1 MMHFLRTWMLAVS
14 IAIGAL
20 AYCIFIW
27 FPALRT
33 YEATTLN
40 LIMFIQPWFI
50 FAMLFITFCKVNPR
64 KLHLRRWHI
73 LHLLLQGGSFVA
85 LSLLIIVPTCLGGGH
100 TVEVYRPIIESA
112 MLCLICPTATAA
124 AVVTGKLGGDMEGLT
139 TYTILINLLVAVLIP
154 AVVPLLSP
162 QATLGFWSSF
172 ILILGKVLP
181 LLICP
186 FVLAL
191 IIRAVSPKLLHAIL
205 HVKDLAFYLWAVSLA
220 LAIMV
225 SVKSLWESTAATWV
239 LCCIGGASLLTC
251 VLQFWFG
258 RRIGHY
264 NGSPISAGQ
273 ALGQKNTVFL
283 IWCGYTFF
291 DPVTSIAGGFYSI
304 WHNLWNSYQIAK
316 HNKNNE

>member
-20 AYCIFIW
+20 AYCLFIW

-40 LIMFIQPWFI
+40 LIKFIQPWFI
-50 FAMLFITFCKVNPR
+50 FAMLFITFCKVDPR
-64 KLHLRRWHI
+64 KLHLRRWHFF
-73 LHLLLQGGSFVA
+73 HLLLQGGCFVILA
-85 LSLLIIVPTCLGGGH
+85 FAIIVPTYLIGEQAI
-100 TVEVYRPIIESA
+100 VVSRPIIESA

-139 TYTILINLLVAVLIP
+139 SYTILINLLVAVLIP
-154 AVVPLLSP
+154 AVVPLLAP
-162 QATLGFWSSF
+162 HATLGFWNSF
-172 ILILGKVLP
+172 VLILGKVLP
-181 LLICP
+181 LLLCP
-186 FVLAL
+186 FLLAL
-191 IIRAVSPKLLHAIL
+191 IVRALSPKLLHAIT
-205 HVKDLAFYLWAVSLA
+205 HIKDLAFYLWAISLA

-239 LCCIGGASLLTC
+239 LCAIGVASLLSC
-251 VLQFWFG
+251 ILQFWFG
-258 RRIGHY
+258 RRIGHRY
-264 NGSPISAGQ
+264 DAPISAGQ

-316 HNKNNE
+316 HNESK

>member
-1 MMHFLRTWMLAVS
+1 MLAVS

-20 AYCIFIW
+20 AYCLFIW

-40 LIMFIQPWFI
+40 LIKFIQPWFI
-50 FAMLFITFCKVNPR
+50 FAMLFITFCKVDPR
-64 KLHLRRWHI
+64 KLHLRRWHFF
-73 LHLLLQGGSFVA
+73 HLLLQGGCFVILA
-85 LSLLIIVPTCLGGGH
+85 FAIIVPTYLIGEQAI
-100 TVEVYRPIIESA
+100 VVSRPIIESA

-139 TYTILINLLVAVLIP
+139 SYTILINLLVAVLIP
-154 AVVPLLSP
+154 AVVPLLAP
-162 QATLGFWSSF
+162 HATLGFWNSF
-172 ILILGKVLP
+172 VLILGKVLP

-186 FVLAL
+186 FLLAL
-191 IIRAVSPKLLHAIL
+191 IVRALSPNLLHAIT
-205 HVKDLAFYLWAVSLA
+205 HIKDLAFYLWAISLA

-239 LCCIGGASLLTC
+239 LCAIGVASLLSC
-251 VLQFWFG
+251 ILQFWFG
-258 RRIGHY
+258 RRIGHRY
-264 NGSPISAGQ
+264 DAPISAGQ

-291 DPVTSIAGGFYSI
+291 DSVTSIAGGFYSI

-316 HNKNNE
+316 HNESK

>member
-1 MMHFLRTWMLAVS
+1 MLAVS

-20 AYCIFIW
+20 AYCPFIW
-27 FPALRT
+27 FPALQA
-33 YEATTLN
+33 YEEVTLSW
-40 LIMFIQPWFI
+40 IKFIQPWFI
-50 FAMLFITFCKVNPR
+50 FSMLFITFCKVDPR
-64 KLHLRRWHI
+64 KLSLRRWHL
-73 LHLLLQGGSFVA
+73 LHLLLQGGSFVLLA
-85 LSLLIIVPTCLGGGH
+85 LAIILPMHLLGESSVATS
-100 TVEVYRPIIESA
+100 RPIIESA

-139 TYTILINLLVAVLIP
+139 TYTILINLLVALLIP

-162 QATLGFWSSF
+162 HSTLGFWNSF
-172 ILILGKVLP
+172 IMILGKVLP

-186 FVLAL
+186 FILAL
-191 IIRAVSPKLLHAIL
+191 LVRAVSPKLLHAIT
-205 HVKDLAFYLWAVSLA
+205 HVKDLAFYLWAISLA

-225 SVKSLWESTAATWV
+225 SVKSLWASTASTWV
-239 LCCIGGASLLTC
+239 LTGIGVVSLLTC
-251 VLQFWFG
+251 IMQFWFG
-258 RRIGHY
+258 RRIGHKH
-264 NGSPISAGQ
+264 SAPISAGQ

-316 HNKNNE
+316 HNEDSK

>member
-1 MMHFLRTWMLAVS
+1 MHFLRTWMLAVS

-20 AYCIFIW
+20 AYCLFIW

-33 YEATTLN
+33 YEAMTLN
-40 LIMFIQPWFI
+40 LIKFIQPWFI

-64 KLHLRRWHI
+64 KLRLRRWHFA
-73 LHLLLQGGSFVA
+73 HLLVQGGSFVVLA
-85 LSLLIIVPTCLGGGH
+85 LTIIIPTRFIIE
-100 TVEVYRPIIESA
+100 TAVVEYRPIIESA

-139 TYTILINLLVAVLIP
+139 SYTILINTLVAVLIP
-154 AVVPLLSP
+154 AIVPLLTP
-162 QATLGFWSSF
+162 HATLSFWSSF
-172 ILILGKVLP
+172 TLILSKVLP

-186 FVLAL
+186 FLLAL
-191 IIRAVSPKLLHAIL
+191 VIRATSPKLLHAIT
-205 HVKDLAFYLWAVSLA
+205 HIKDLAFYFWAVSLA

-225 SVKSLWESTAATWV
+225 SVKSLWESTAATCV
-239 LCCIGGASLLTC
+239 LCGIGVASLLTC

-258 RRIGHY
+258 RHIGHK
-264 NGSPISAGQ
+264 NDAPISAGQ

-316 HNKNNE
+316 YNAKK

>member
-20 AYCIFIW
+20 AYCLFIW

-40 LIMFIQPWFI
+40 LIKFIQPWFI
-50 FAMLFITFCKVNPR
+50 FAMLFITFCKVDPR
-64 KLHLRRWHI
+64 KLHLRRWHFF
-73 LHLLLQGGSFVA
+73 HLLLQGGCFVILA
-85 LSLLIIVPTCLGGGH
+85 FAIIVPTYLIGEQAI
-100 TVEVYRPIIESA
+100 VVSRPIIESA

-139 TYTILINLLVAVLIP
+139 SYTILINLLVAVLIP
-154 AVVPLLSP
+154 AVVPLIAP
-162 QATLGFWSSF
+162 HATLGFWNSF
-172 ILILGKVLP
+172 VLILGKVLP

-186 FVLAL
+186 FLLAL
-191 IIRAVSPKLLHAIL
+191 IVRALSLKLLHAIT
-205 HVKDLAFYLWAVSLA
+205 HIKDLAFYLWAISLS

-239 LCCIGGASLLTC
+239 LCAIGVASLLSC
-251 VLQFWFG
+251 ILQFWFG
-258 RRIGHY
+258 RRIGHRY
-264 NGSPISAGQ
+264 DAPISAGQ

-316 HNKNNE
+316 HNESK